1 MEAGEWRVVPLA
13 SGERGAVQIIA
24 VGGPVVGIRVGA
36 ARWGCDPGPL
46 DLAGLDVVAD
56 HVPCWP
62 RGWRASLV
70 GRTAVPA
77 GALDGGYAL
86 WVQAGP
92 AAGRG
97 RPLEVMGGPARRLTP
112 TPGVA
117 RYAGVQRR

>member
-24 VGGPVVGIRVGA
+24 VDGPVVGIRVGA

-56 HVPCWP
+56 HVPVLAARVEGLP
-62 RGWRASLV
+62 LV

-86 WVQAGP
+86 WVQAGRRP
-92 AAGRG
+92 VVDA
-97 RPLEVMGGPARRLTP
+97 PLEVVLGALLGD
-112 TPGVA
+112 
-117 RYAGVQRR
+117 